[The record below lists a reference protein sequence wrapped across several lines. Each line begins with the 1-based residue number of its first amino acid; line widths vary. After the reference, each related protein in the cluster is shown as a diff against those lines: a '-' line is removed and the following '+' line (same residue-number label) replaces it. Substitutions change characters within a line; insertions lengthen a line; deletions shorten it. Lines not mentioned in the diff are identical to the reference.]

1 MRMENSPGPVEVPSV
16 TPEAAASAAAGEVAA
31 ATVIAKVAGAS
42 DEVAS
47 SPPAAAPPAEG
58 TSPPLVPEVKLDGK
72 ELLVALKKQVEFY
85 FSKQNL
91 QSDGFLVSKM
101 NAQMC
106 VPVAVIAQF
115 HKIQQLTSDTAL
127 IVESVKDSTV
137 CTVTPDGIKPSI
149 KQERNTIILREIP
162 SETPQEKIREIFTGD
177 GVAPIKSIRSDVG
190 DTWFVTMESE
200 DDALTTILS
209 LRGKTFEGK
218 AIKARLKSE
227 NLLRSFFPVPTAA
240 EVQPTAAAAAAAPY
254 GLGAAAGP
262 AGAGMPGGIPY
273 GMMNGMGAP
282 MMNGQPNYGYSGP
295 GARGGMYGRG
305 GMMMQQQQP
314 GGAGGGGAG
323 GMRFG
328 GGMQQQQHVGMVQGG
343 GGGGRGGG
351 MMAGA
356 RGGMQMGGMGGGMHQ
371 GQQHGMGQQMMGM
384 NANHPQQAPAPA
396 PAAGGLG
403 YPGAFIQYQP
413 DDILKIV
420 STLSQS
426 DVAVVP
432 GVADIRE
439 HSLAFEAD
447 ANLGLMMRQR
457 SVSIDE
463 CREQLRKGRPVHR
476 EGVIAGA
483 VDYGTYMYGEGHDP
497 QQQAGSAPRGEGYGE
512 GGAAG
517 ESKKKSERSR
527 REKGANRPSSDDSKA
542 RGGEEKPGRADPA
555 AATAGA
561 KSKDASKDSGAAGGK
576 GKGSGTATAAAG
588 GGAGE
593 GAPPRPT
600 RGWEKPEVTQQKQR
614 GLSAGSDAGNR
625 GGKATSAKS
634 AGSSAGTDKKSVSA
648 ATAPISGDDSVGD
661 SAAAAAASFTAE
673 GSSEG
678 GGVFDGGSGSGRH
691 PTSSDSK
698 VAKAK
703 EGLAS
708 GGTDAVAPAA
718 GHGEDAAKAPE
729 DGKAAAAAT
738 AAATAPPAASQWGG
752 KKSFL
757 DVVKAPGNLPLPI
770 AAAPSATKQPPSSSS
785 MMGNKAKGGGRIKSP
800 LRGRPEPP
808 SGESRDMKRSGG
820 RGDRDGH
827 RGDGHHHKGSMGAAG
842 GGGKDSARLPN
853 GRSGSGGSREKG
865 AWA

>member
-1 MRMENSPGPVEVPSV
+1 
-16 TPEAAASAAAGEVAA
+16 
-31 ATVIAKVAGAS
+31 
-42 DEVAS
+42 
-47 SPPAAAPPAEG
+47 
-58 TSPPLVPEVKLDGK
+58 
-72 ELLVALKKQVEFY
+72 
-85 FSKQNL
+85 
-91 QSDGFLVSKM
+91 
-101 NAQMC
+101 
-106 VPVAVIAQF
+106 
-115 HKIQQLTSDTAL
+115 
-127 IVESVKDSTV
+127 
-137 CTVTPDGIKPSI
+137 
-149 KQERNTIILREIP
+149 
-162 SETPQEKIREIFTGD
+162 
-177 GVAPIKSIRSDVG
+177 
-190 DTWFVTMESE
+190 
-200 DDALTTILS
+200 
-209 LRGKTFEGK
+209 
-218 AIKARLKSE
+218 
-227 NLLRSFFPVPTAA
+227 
-240 EVQPTAAAAAAAPY
+240 
-254 GLGAAAGP
+254 
-262 AGAGMPGGIPY
+262 
-273 GMMNGMGAP
+273 
-282 MMNGQPNYGYSGP
+282 
-295 GARGGMYGRG
+295 
-305 GMMMQQQQP
+305 
-314 GGAGGGGAG
+314 
-323 GMRFG
+323 
-328 GGMQQQQHVGMVQGG
+328 
-343 GGGGRGGG
+343 

-384 NANHPQQAPAPA
+384 NANHPQQAAAPA

-497 QQQAGSAPRGEGYGE
+497 QQQAGSAPRGEGYGG

-517 ESKKKSERSR
+517 ESKKKSDRSR
-527 REKGANRPSSDDSKA
+527 REKGPDRPSSDDSKA

-576 GKGSGTATAAAG
+576 GKGSGTATAVTAG

-648 ATAPISGDDSVGD
+648 ATAPISGDDGVGD
-661 SAAAAAASFTAE
+661 SPAAAAAFSAE
-673 GSSEG
+673 GSLEG
-678 GGVFDGGSGSGRH
+678 GGVSADGGGRH
-691 PTSSDSK
+691 PTSSGSK
-698 VAKAK
+698 GAKAK
-703 EGLAS
+703 EGSAS
-708 GGTDAVAPAA
+708 AGTDAAAPAPAPAA
-718 GHGEDAAKAPE
+718 GNGEDAAKAPE
-729 DGKAAAAAT
+729 DGKAA
-738 AAATAPPAASQWGG
+738 TAPAPAPAPLAASQWGG

-757 DVVKAPGNLPLPI
+757 DVVKAPGNLPPPI

-820 RGDRDGH
+820 RGERDGH

-853 GRSGSGGSREKG
+853 GRSGGGGSREKG

>member
-1 MRMENSPGPVEVPSV
+1 
-16 TPEAAASAAAGEVAA
+16 
-31 ATVIAKVAGAS
+31 
-42 DEVAS
+42 
-47 SPPAAAPPAEG
+47 
-58 TSPPLVPEVKLDGK
+58 
-72 ELLVALKKQVEFY
+72 KK
-85 FSKQNL
+85 
-91 QSDGFLVSKM
+91 
-101 NAQMC
+101 
-106 VPVAVIAQF
+106 
-115 HKIQQLTSDTAL
+115 
-127 IVESVKDSTV
+127 
-137 CTVTPDGIKPSI
+137 
-149 KQERNTIILREIP
+149 
-162 SETPQEKIREIFTGD
+162 KIREIFTGD

-200 DDALTTILS
+200 DDALTTILA

-240 EVQPTAAAAAAAPY
+240 EVQPTAAAAAAA
-254 GLGAAAGP
+254 A
-262 AGAGMPGGIPY
+262 PY
-273 GMMNGMGAP
+273 GMGA
-282 MMNGQPNYGYSGP
+282 
-295 GARGGMYGRG
+295 
-305 GMMMQQQQP
+305 
-314 GGAGGGGAG
+314 
-323 GMRFG
+323 
-328 GGMQQQQHVGMVQGG
+328 

-351 MMAGA
+351 MMASA

-384 NANHPQQAPAPA
+384 NPNHPQQVRSGADVPEAPA

-426 DVAVVP
+426 DVAEVP

-439 HSLAFEAD
+439 HSLAFDAD

-497 QQQAGSAPRGEGYGE
+497 QQQAGSALRGEGYGG

-517 ESKKKSERSR
+517 ESKKKSDKSR
-527 REKGANRPSSDDSKA
+527 REKGADRPSSDDSKA

-600 RGWEKPEVTQQKQR
+600 RGWEKPEFTQQKQR

-625 GGKATSAKS
+625 GGKVASAK
-634 AGSSAGTDKKSVSA
+634 
-648 ATAPISGDDSVGD
+648 
-661 SAAAAAASFTAE
+661 
-673 GSSEG
+673 
-678 GGVFDGGSGSGRH
+678 
-691 PTSSDSK
+691 
-698 VAKAK
+698 
-703 EGLAS
+703 
-708 GGTDAVAPAA
+708 
-718 GHGEDAAKAPE
+718 
-729 DGKAAAAAT
+729 
-738 AAATAPPAASQWGG
+738 
-752 KKSFL
+752 
-757 DVVKAPGNLPLPI
+757 
-770 AAAPSATKQPPSSSS
+770 
-785 MMGNKAKGGGRIKSP
+785 
-800 LRGRPEPP
+800 
-808 SGESRDMKRSGG
+808 
-820 RGDRDGH
+820 
-827 RGDGHHHKGSMGAAG
+827 
-842 GGGKDSARLPN
+842 
-853 GRSGSGGSREKG
+853 
-865 AWA
+865 